1 MAEALALSNSL
12 RVIGQI
18 LQQRSLDIFELKYLD
33 NRFFL
38 QCGGSNPPYLDIVEF
53 SCTPAEIKA
62 LDAKVRA
69 KRGASFKRAHFATLP
84 EMFRAL
90 GRHIEDQ
97 GAHLFRL
104 GNADSVSFDDSITV
118 EYQTRDRR
126 RCIEELLIADIA
138 DHSIRMYKSRFADRA
153 S

>member
-1 MAEALALSNSL
+1 M
-12 RVIGQI
+12 
-18 LQQRSLDIFELKYLD
+18 
-33 NRFFL
+33 
-38 QCGGSNPPYLDIVEF
+38 EF
-53 SCTPAEIKA
+53 SDHKPQIGS
-62 LDAKVRA
+62 
-69 KRGASFKRAHFATLP
+69 GANSQLP
-84 EMFRAL
+84 VPQ
-90 GRHIEDQ
+90 GQHIDDQ

-126 RCIEELLIADIA
+126 RCIEELLISDIA